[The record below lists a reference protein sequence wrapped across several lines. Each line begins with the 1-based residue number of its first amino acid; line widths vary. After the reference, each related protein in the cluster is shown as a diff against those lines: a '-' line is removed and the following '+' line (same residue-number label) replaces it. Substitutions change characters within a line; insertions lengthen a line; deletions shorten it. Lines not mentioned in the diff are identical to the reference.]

1 MNTTLTYIIFYTYFI
16 LSKDMK
22 KKKKKKKKK
31 TKKNKQTKT
40 KNDERHANGLSKQKY
55 A

>member
-1 MNTTLTYIIFYTYFI
+1 M
-16 LSKDMK
+16 
-22 KKKKKKKKK
+22 KKK
-31 TKKNKQTKT
+31 TKTKNKQTKT

>member
-22 KKKKKKKKK
+22 KTKKQ
-31 TKKNKQTKT
+31 KKNKQTKT